1 MKRQEFRKK
10 RKKTWVK
17 VTGIVFG
24 LLLLSTGA
32 FAYSVWNSISETADT
47 IHKPIERATEKREET
62 LALEKQVP
70 FSILLLGVDEREN
83 DRGRSDTM
91 ITVTINPETQSVKML
106 SIPRDTLT
114 EIVGHGFD
122 DKINHAYAFGGPE
135 MSMDTVENLLDIPID
150 YYVKI
155 NMEGFAD
162 LVNAVGGVKV
172 NNTFAFTY
180 EGKHFPLGEMELS
193 GEDALKYTRMRYED
207 PNGDFGRQQ
216 RQRQVIEGIAKEGIS
231 ITSIT
236 NYQKIFDALGK
247 NLETNMTLSEIMD
260 IQKNYRNALNSIDQ
274 LAVDSSSTII
284 NNIYYGIIEDE
295 EISRIQ
301 AELQEHLQTS

>member
-10 RKKTWVK
+10 KKKTWVK

-32 FAYSVWNSISETADT
+32 FAYSVWNSISDTADT
-47 IHKPIERATEKREET
+47 IHKPIERETEKREET
-62 LALEKQVP
+62 LALEKQEP

-91 ITVTINPETQSVKML
+91 ITVTVNPERQNVKML

-114 EIVGHGFD
+114 EIVGRGFD

-150 YYVKI
+150 YFVKI

-162 LVNAVGGVKV
+162 LVDAVGGVKV

-180 EGKHFPLGEMELS
+180 EGKHFPLGEIELS

-207 PNGDFGRQQ
+207 PNNDFGRQQ
-216 RQRQVIEGIAKEGIS
+216 RQRQVIEAIAKEGIS

-274 LAVDSSSTII
+274 LAVDSSDTLI